1 MKIAVDCHILK
12 CMHSSN
18 LSCCYTLLLSYLEAF
33 AQDRSILYSLNIIA
47 DNDLLADVDVLV
59 AALISN

>member
-18 LSCCYTLLLSYLEAF
+18 LSCYTLLLSYLEAF

>member
-1 MKIAVDCHILK
+1 
-12 CMHSSN
+12 MHSSN
-18 LSCCYTLLLSYLEAF
+18 LSCYTLLLSYLEAF